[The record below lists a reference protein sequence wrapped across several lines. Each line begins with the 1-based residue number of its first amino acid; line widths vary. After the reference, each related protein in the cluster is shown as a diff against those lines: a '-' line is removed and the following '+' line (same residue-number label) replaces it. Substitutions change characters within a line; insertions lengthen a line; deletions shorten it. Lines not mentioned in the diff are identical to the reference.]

1 MSRISRTLSVVCCTA
16 VIAAVTLGVP
26 AAPASATTTTCSGG
40 GTFTIANDVVTGHT
54 GCKGAVIIPD
64 GVTSIGDD
72 AFKAA
77 EVTSIVIPD
86 SVTSIGLQAFFG
98 SALAS
103 VTFKGDAPAVGTDAF
118 GDVADGATVNIGY
131 AADGFGVADT
141 WNGLIVV
148 RALEALTPDIG
159 TPVPTACGFTVSVKN
174 YDSAYTWD
182 TVLGVGSL
190 MPGVAS
196 GQTWGGAVT
205 GLAPGQ
211 EVTLRVTTTRA
222 GSDSGSA
229 EVTGR
234 ALSAEA
240 APEAAPGDGA
250 IAGAAGD
257 ESGSS
262 VALSADGLTMAIGA
276 PAANDDAGLVRIYRW
291 NGSDWVQRGFDIVGD
306 ADDDELGRSVALSA
320 DGLSVA
326 IGAPGVNLK
335 TGLVRIYQW
344 CSSEWVQRG
353 GDIDGTAGGAWS
365 GSSVALSDD
374 GLTVAIGAPENE
386 TGTHAGGVRVFR
398 YDGSNWDHRGG
409 DIVGIA
415 NDYLG
420 SSVALSADGDTV
432 AIGAPDAN
440 AAKGYVRVLQYD
452 ASGSAWVARGSDI
465 DGGAGDYF
473 GLSVALSADGDTVA
487 IGAPDANAAKRVCAR
502 PPVRRGRQRLGFCLA
517 PTSTAGRA
525 TIWASRWRC
534 PPMNSLIGHQ
544 RPRCI
549 RRRGICARPRVRRG
563 GSTWVQR
570 GSDIVGG
577 ADDDLGVSVALSADG
592 LTMAIGAPRSEPR
605 LGTFALWPSSLTMPA
620 PGVPSS
626 SPSVS
631 CVPSSVP
638 GRRVTCTVTGG
649 DAGSRSVACRLQRPV
664 IAEAGVTLGADGTG
678 TFSFMVPAAALG
690 EVLTVR
696 LVGWAAPVSLG
707 MSGGPVPTSCLQVAV
722 RCRCGRFGLLA
733 LAGVLV
739 LRRRAFGP
747 AGG

>member
-16 VIAAVTLGVP
+16 VIAAVTVSVL
-26 AAPASATTTTCSGG
+26 AAPASATTTTVDCTTGG
-40 GTFTIANDVVTGHT
+40 AKTGTFTITVASDPASTVVTGHD

-72 AFKAA
+72 AFNAA

-86 SVTSIGLQAFFG
+86 SVTSIGGQAFFE
-98 SALAS
+98 SALTS
-103 VTFKGDAPAVGTDAF
+103 VTFEGDAPDVGTDAF

-131 AADGFGVADT
+131 AAVGFGVADT

-196 GQTWGGAVT
+196 PPTWGGAVT

-291 NGSDWVQRGFDIVGD
+291 NGSDWVQRGSDIVGD

-326 IGAPGVNLK
+326 IGAPGRTQDGARAHLPV
-335 TGLVRIYQW
+335 
-344 CSSEWVQRG
+344 VQQRM
-353 GDIDGTAGGAWS
+353 
-365 GSSVALSDD
+365 
-374 GLTVAIGAPENE
+374 
-386 TGTHAGGVRVFR
+386 
-398 YDGSNWDHRGG
+398 
-409 DIVGIA
+409 
-415 NDYLG
+415 
-420 SSVALSADGDTV
+420 
-432 AIGAPDAN
+432 
-440 AAKGYVRVLQYD
+440 
-452 ASGSAWVARGSDI
+452 GSAWWRH
-465 DGGAGDYF
+465 
-473 GLSVALSADGDTVA
+473 
-487 IGAPDANAAKRVCAR
+487 
-502 PPVRRGRQRLGFCLA
+502 RRHG
-517 PTSTAGRA
+517 
-525 TIWASRWRC
+525 
-534 PPMNSLIGHQ
+534 
-544 RPRCI
+544 
-549 RRRGICARPRVRRG
+549 RRR
-563 GSTWVQR
+563 
-570 GSDIVGG
+570 
-577 ADDDLGVSVALSADG
+577 L
-592 LTMAIGAPRSEPR
+592 
-605 LGTFALWPSSLTMPA
+605 
-620 PGVPSS
+620 
-626 SPSVS
+626 
-631 CVPSSVP
+631 
-638 GRRVTCTVTGG
+638 
-649 DAGSRSVACRLQRPV
+649 
-664 IAEAGVTLGADGTG
+664 
-678 TFSFMVPAAALG
+678 
-690 EVLTVR
+690 VR
-696 LVGWAAPVSLG
+696 LV
-707 MSGGPVPTSCLQVAV
+707 SGAI
-722 RCRCGRFGLLA
+722 
-733 LAGVLV
+733 
-739 LRRRAFGP
+739 
-747 AGG
+747 